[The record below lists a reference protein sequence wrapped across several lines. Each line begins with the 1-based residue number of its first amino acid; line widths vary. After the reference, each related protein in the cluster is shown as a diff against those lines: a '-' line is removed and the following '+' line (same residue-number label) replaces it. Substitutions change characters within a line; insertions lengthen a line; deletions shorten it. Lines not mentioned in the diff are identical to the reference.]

1 MCFLFHVSYLSILS
15 VNNESTDQTVSSV
28 IFEQKMG
35 ATMSKHAIDLYR
47 QEALTHLKSLQKTI
61 TSSMHLRHALAKHT
75 DSVNASWKAYKSR
88 HYFLLTETQRQLHLL
103 KALVEENPKAVD
115 SWTDGIGALLAN
127 MDNAASMAQDIAG
140 LEKQIA
146 SNH

>member
-1 MCFLFHVSYLSILS
+1 
-15 VNNESTDQTVSSV
+15 
-28 IFEQKMG
+28 
-35 ATMSKHAIDLYR
+35 MSKHAIDLYR

-75 DSVNASWKAYKSR
+75 DNVNASWKAYKSR

-115 SWTDGIGALLAN
+115 TNWTDGIGALLAN
-127 MDNAASMAQDIAG
+127 MDNAASMAQSLLLYAEKPDLAYIKCMMPALENALFSMAQDIAG
-140 LEKQIA
+140 LEKQIG
-146 SNH
+146 SNHQTV